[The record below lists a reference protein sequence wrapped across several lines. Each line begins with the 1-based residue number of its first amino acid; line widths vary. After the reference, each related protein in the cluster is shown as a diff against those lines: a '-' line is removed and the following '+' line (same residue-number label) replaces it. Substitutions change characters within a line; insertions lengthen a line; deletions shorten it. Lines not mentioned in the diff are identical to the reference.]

1 MKRTPEVIYDEWLV
15 LRSQDGDADA
25 LRILAG
31 RWHGRLLR
39 HAARLTN
46 DADGAAE
53 AAQEAWLAIVRGLR
67 RLDDPARFP
76 AWSLR
81 IVSFKCADWIRA
93 RSRDR
98 ERWSGSQ
105 GIETTPSAP
114 AEDLTQHDDDLA
126 RLRAA
131 LRTLSA
137 DHRAALSLHY
147 LEGMSVDDIA
157 HALNIPPGTVK
168 SRLHHARARL
178 KETLERTAP

>member
-1 MKRTPEVIYDEWLV
+1 MKRTPDVIYDEWLV
-15 LRSQDGDADA
+15 LRSQDGDEDA

-31 RWHGRLLR
+31 RWHDRLLR
-39 HAARLTN
+39 HAVRLTN
-46 DADGAAE
+46 DADGAAD
-53 AAQEAWLAIVRGLR
+53 AVQEAWLAIVRGLR

-81 IVSFKCADWIRA
+81 IVSFKCADWIRN
-93 RSRDR
+93 RVRDR
-98 ERWSGSQ
+98 ERF
-105 GIETTPSAP
+105 SARATFEPP
-114 AEDLTQHDDDLA
+114 AHATDHGDDDIV

-131 LRTLSA
+131 LRTLTA

-147 LEGMSVDDIA
+147 LEGLSVEDIA

-178 KETLERTAP
+178 KESLERTAP